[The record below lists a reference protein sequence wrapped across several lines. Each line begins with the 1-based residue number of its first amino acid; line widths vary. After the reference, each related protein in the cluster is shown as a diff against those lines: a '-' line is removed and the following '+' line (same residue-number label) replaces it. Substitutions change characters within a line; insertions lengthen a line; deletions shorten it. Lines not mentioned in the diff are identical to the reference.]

1 MTTDRT
7 LRKIEWLLGKGGR
20 KAVEKER
27 IKSAREQ
34 LGYTKEEYRDDPD
47 VRREVRKLYYAQ
59 REKQDY
65 EKTRNI
71 PEIPEVQ
78 NPDRR
83 DRCSKSLKL
92 FIETYFKDDEKF
104 NLPWASFHLETMRKM
119 EASILNGG
127 LFAMA
132 LPRGSGKS
140 AITERAIIWAILYGY
155 RHYIVA
161 IGDGRA
167 AANEILETVQTEIE
181 SNEKLIAD
189 FPETCFPIQ
198 CLGGIVQRATG
209 QRYHDK
215 PTDISWG
222 SGGTIVFPTIEG
234 SPSSGAILVT
244 AGINSRLRGMKRTT
258 SDGREFRPDFV
269 FLDDPQ
275 NDRSASSTS
284 QNDKRLKIIRG
295 TILGLAGA
303 GKKMAGVL
311 ACTVIRKGDVADTCL
326 DRHLSPEW
334 NGTRYG
340 LLESMPVNEDLW
352 KQYHE
357 IWAESLR
364 TGNGI
369 SEATDFYKAHQKEMD
384 EGAMPT
390 WAERYEH
397 DEISAVQYA
406 MDRLYIN
413 RETFFSEYQNQPL
426 DEISADEIRLEPSEI
441 IAKVSGLPRY
451 TVPQECSK
459 IVAYIDVQGKILPY
473 VVMAFSEEGTG
484 HVIDYGTYPDL
495 KTWDWTLEDVTKTY
509 QTAGMGFEG
518 SLTLALD
525 NLTQG
530 IVGRKYIR
538 EDGMEMQVERCLV
551 DAAWGTSSST
561 VVAFCNRSQ
570 YSHVLMPS
578 FGRGLTADKKP
589 YSEYRKVAGQ
599 TIGDFWLVTKNRQNV
614 KIIEIDTNFVK
625 TVVSMRIRTAIGDK
639 GAFQIW
645 GKQHDVQTNAIH
657 RNFSMQ
663 LCSEYAIPTA
673 GRDRTVNVWRAY
685 PARDNHY
692 WDCVCGCYAAAS
704 ERGVSHSAQKARKP
718 REAVRLPRKKSE

>member
-1 MTTDRT
+1 MNDTQ
-7 LRKIEWLLGKGGR
+7 RKIDWLLGR
-20 KAVEKER
+20 KSRPTVEKK
-27 IKSAREQ
+27 IMTSARER
-34 LGYTKEEYRDDPD
+34 LGYTKEEYQNDPE
-47 VRREVRKLYYAQ
+47 VRRAVRKLYYAE

-65 EKTRNI
+65 EATRNI
-71 PEIPEVQ
+71 GEIPEVQ
-78 NPDRR
+78 NPERR
-83 DRCSKSLKL
+83 KQCATSLKL
-92 FIETYFKDDEKF
+92 FIENYFKDAEKF
-104 NLPWASFHLETMRKM
+104 NLPWASFHLETMKKM
-119 EASILNGG
+119 EHAILNGG
-127 LFAMA
+127 LFCMA

-161 IGDGRA
+161 IGDGKA
-167 AANEILETVQTEIE
+167 AANEILETIQTEIE
-181 SNEKLIAD
+181 TNERLIAD
-189 FPETCFPIQ
+189 FPEACFPIQ
-198 CLGGIVQRATG
+198 QLGGIVQRATG
-209 QRYHDK
+209 QRYHGK
-215 PTDISWG
+215 PTNISWG
-222 SGGTIVFPTIEG
+222 SGGTIVFPTIED
-234 SPSSGAILVT
+234 SPSSGSILVT

-275 NDRSASSTS
+275 NDRSAASAS
-284 QNDKRLKIIRG
+284 QNEKRLKIIRG

-303 GKKMAGVL
+303 KRKIAGIM
-311 ACTVIRKGDVADTCL
+311 ACTVIRKDDVADTCL
-326 DRHLSPEW
+326 DRRLSPEW

-340 LLESMPVNEDLW
+340 LLESMPVNENIW

-357 IWAESLR
+357 IWAESQR

-369 SEATDFYKAHQKEMD
+369 SEATDFYRQHQKEMD

-451 TVPQECSK
+451 AVPQECSK

-473 VVMAFSEEGTG
+473 AVMAFSEEGTG
-484 HVIDYGTYPDL
+484 HVIDYGTYPDVG
-495 KTWDWTLEDVTKTY
+495 WEWTLDDVTTTY

-525 NLTQG
+525 TLTQN
-530 IVGRKYIR
+530 IVGKKYIR
-538 EDGMEMQVERCLV
+538 EDGVEMQVERCLV

-570 YSHVLMPS
+570 FSNVLMPS

-589 YSEYRKVAGQ
+589 FSEYRKQVGQ
-599 TIGDFWLVTKNRQNV
+599 TIGDFWLVSKNRQNV
-614 KIIEIDTNFVK
+614 RVIEIDTNFVK
-625 TVVSMRIRTAIGDK
+625 TLVSMRIRTAIGDK
-639 GAFQIW
+639 GAFQIF

-657 RNFSMQ
+657 RNFSLQMT
-663 LCSEYAIPTA
+663 SEYAIPTV
-673 GRDRTVNVWRAY
+673 GRDRTVNVWRLL
-685 PARDNHY
+685 PARDNHF
-692 WDCVCGCYAAAS
+692 WDCICGCYAAAS
-704 ERGVSHSAQKARKP
+704 ERGVSHASNKPRKP
-718 REAVRLPRKKSE
+718 REAVRLPRKKTES